1 MNSILKKALG
11 VIVFLALIFTPAI
24 LILLFVFDDIK
35 SYSML
40 VFYFVI
46 VVFSIWGYLVVS
58 MRNLSKEF
66 KDAVESM
73 KKQNAAIAYKLTKEI
88 DASDMKKSDKD
99 KKSEDEEK
107 IDVMKVNL
115 NPADPLIPPKTKGKK
130 NNKNKKI
137 DDNYDDFR

>member
-1 MNSILKKALG
+1 MKNILKKIVAII
-11 VIVFLALIFTPAI
+11 VIEAIVFVPLLMVIWFSNELDAFMNLFIVFAI
-24 LILLFVFDDIK
+24 ITVA
-35 SYSML
+35 
-40 VFYFVI
+40 
-46 VVFSIWGYLVVS
+46 IWGYIIVVVRD
-58 MRNLSKEF
+58 MSKSF
-66 KDAVESM
+66 NDAVESM
-73 KKQNAAIAYKLTKEI
+73 KKQNAAIAYRLTKEI

-115 NPADPLIPPKTKGKK
+115 NPADPLIPSKNKGKK